1 MQGYIKLHRQIIEWE
16 WYKNIPVKILFLHCL
31 LRANHADKKWQGIMI
46 KKGSFITSLDN
57 LAFETGLTKRQ
68 VRTALDKLKMTHEVT
83 HKTTHQYSLI
93 IVNNWDKFQLFDT
106 PIDTL
111 ATHERHTND
120 TQMTLNNN
128 DNNDNNENNEKN
140 NIGVEKKNL
149 SNPDFYFSADKIKI
163 FEIYENECKNLIPL
177 TGEKR
182 NRKILDKASNF
193 LTEIDSDWD
202 YYKKLCQEANYLKTI
217 ANTKIDFEMM
227 LNCHIGIMNG
237 KYQQDGNKR
246 GVSQEFID
254 NFFENLR
261 KEEAQNE

>member
-106 PIDTL
+106 PIDTRT
-111 ATHERHTND
+111 THERHTND

-128 DNNDNNENNEKN
+128 DNNENKYINNNKENFSNFEKPSKKEIIAYANNQLCKKIDNVDEFISWYDAQGWVDKNGFPINWKQKLQSWIRNNSKL
-140 NIGVEKKNL
+140 VPFEKK
-149 SNPDFYFSADKIKI
+149 KI
-163 FEIYENECKNLIPL
+163 EQEE
-177 TGEKR
+177 E
-182 NRKILDKASNF
+182 LDGWS
-193 LTEIDSDWD
+193 L
-202 YYKKLCQEANYLKTI
+202 
-217 ANTKIDFEMM
+217 
-227 LNCHIGIMNG
+227 
-237 KYQQDGNKR
+237 
-246 GVSQEFID
+246 
-254 NFFENLR
+254 
-261 KEEAQNE
+261 